1 MRPQRGFTF
10 VTFLLLLGLGAG
22 IFWVVTYGD
31 AYWENY
37 EVKSILGQAANL
49 AYQEPSDKRVHEFIY
64 RKLHE
69 RFDVD
74 VQQPGG
80 RTTKELLLDAP
91 EENLRIERT
100 KSPARID
107 IWFTYSRDVRQPLTG
122 YIRTVTFNHHADQDL
137 SPTKW

>member
-10 VTFLLLLGLGAG
+10 ITFLLFLGLGAG
-22 IFWVVTYGD
+22 IFWIVTYGG
-31 AYWENY
+31 AYMDNF
-37 EVKSILGQAANL
+37 EVKSILSQAANM
-49 AYQEPSDKRVHEFIY
+49 AYQEQLDEKVHAFVF

-69 RFDVD
+69 KFDVD

-80 RTTKELLLDAP
+80 KMTRELEIDAP
-91 EENLRIERT
+91 PENLRIERT
-100 KSPARID
+100 KSPAHID

-122 YIRTVTFNHHADQDL
+122 AIKTLTFNHHAEQDL